1 MRYPQIRY
9 LRTAIFDPRQSQPGG
24 SPLDMLVGQ
33 YPSPW
38 IFQTTGGGKFI
49 ASYEPNGEYGI
60 VPWRL
65 ERSLPCSR
73 CGGHRSPPGCSLTGT
88 TQPGKEEVRVRFQFW
103 ICSLTLFPYWP
114 RHHPSPDFSRI
125 ITWPS
130 KKLQCSLSIIWID
143 KKTQHNMFFKIWQTT
158 PTIKVL
164 YLTNLPGFL

>member
-1 MRYPQIRY
+1 MSSYMGNILLFVNFGVNLMGEY
-9 LRTAIFDPRQSQPGG
+9 SSACKLAGKLDGAISFS
-24 SPLDMLVGQ
+24 L
-33 YPSPW
+33 W
-38 IFQTTGGGKFI
+38 IFQTIWGGIFF
-49 ASYEPNGEYGI
+49 SLYEPNGEYGI

-88 TQPGKEEVRVRFQFW
+88 TPPRKEEVRVRFWFW
-103 ICSLTLFPYWP
+103 TCSLTLFPYWP

-143 KKTQHNMFFKIWQTT
+143 KKNTTQHVFQN
-158 PTIKVL
+158 
-164 YLTNLPGFL
+164 LTNNTKH